1 MPAIAKKGI
10 LYTETPSVENR
21 VVEGNQNPVTS
32 GAVYKELGDTSVNND
47 LGANVSNQIG
57 NLHTQIGR
65 LTTNRVQLSLDA
77 VAVGKDEDGNTIYE
91 KTFKG
96 STISNTTVIDSNL
109 TISKVKWIRLVG
121 GCFHNVGDNTLETLP
136 FDATWSR
143 RYGVNIRSNNNGL
156 AVEVE
161 SLTIDMYHFTV
172 QYVLK

>member
-57 NLHTQIGR
+57 NLHTQMQ
-65 LTTNRVQLSLDA
+65 TNRVQLSLDA
-77 VAVGKDEDGNTIYE
+77 VAVGKDEDGDTIYE

-96 STISNTTVIDSNL
+96 TTISSPITVVDSNL
-109 TISKVKWIRLVG
+109 TISKLKWIHLVG
-121 GCFHNVGDNTLETLP
+121 GCFSRNGASMIVLP
-136 FDATWSR
+136 YDATISGR
-143 RYGVNIRSNNNGL
+143 SKFIVYSNNDGL
-156 AVEVE
+156 VVDYYNV
-161 SLTIDMYHFTV
+161 TVTMYHFTV

>member
-10 LYTETPSVENR
+10 LYTEVPSVENR

-65 LTTNRVQLSLDA
+65 LASNRVQLSLDA
-77 VAVGKDEDGNTIYE
+77 VAVGKDEDGDTIYE

-96 STISNTTVIDSNL
+96 STIQSGAVVDSNL
-109 TISKVKWIRLVG
+109 AVSNLKWIRLVS
-121 GCFHNVGDNTLETLP
+121 GCYKDGDNGFLMTLP
-136 FDATWSR
+136 YDGTSSR
-143 RYGVNIRSNNNGL
+143 RYAFTIYSTNNGL
-156 AVEVE
+156 VVEV
-161 SLTIDMYHFTV
+161 SNLDIRMYHFTV
-172 QYVLK
+172 QYVLN

>member
-10 LYTETPSVENR
+10 LYTEVPSVENR

-65 LTTNRVQLSLDA
+65 LTSDRVQLSLDA
-77 VAVGKDEDGNTIYE
+77 VAVGKDEDGDTIYE

-96 STISNTTVIDSNL
+96 STISDGTIVDSNL
-109 TISKVKWIRLVG
+109 TSSKLKWFHLVG
-121 GCFHNVGDNTLETLP
+121 GCVKDSNDGSLTMLP
-136 FDATWSR
+136 YQNPTYNFIVYSTS
-143 RYGVNIRSNNNGL
+143 NGL
-156 AVEVE
+156 VVEYHSVAVE
-161 SLTIDMYHFTV
+161 MYHFTV

>member
-47 LGANVSNQIG
+47 LGANVSKQIE
-57 NLHTQIGR
+57 NLHTQI
-65 LTTNRVQLSLDA
+65 TDRVQLSLDA

-96 STISNTTVIDSNL
+96 STISSGTVLDSNL
-109 TISKVKWIRLVG
+109 TVSNLKWIHLVG
-121 GCFHNVGDNTLETLP
+121 GCCNNGGTLVTLP
-136 FDATWSR
+136 FDSGQNP
-143 RYGVNIRSNNNGL
+143 RYNFIVVSDNRGL
-156 AVEVE
+156 IVKY
-161 SLTIDMYHFTV
+161 SSITLTMYHFTV

>member
-47 LGANVSNQIG
+47 LGANVSKQIE
-57 NLHTQIGR
+57 NLHTQI
-65 LTTNRVQLSLDA
+65 TDRVQLSLDA

-96 STISNTTVIDSNL
+96 STISSNTVVDSNL
-109 TISKVKWIRLVG
+109 TVSNLKWIRLVG
-121 GCFHNVGDNTLETLP
+121 GCYHDGDNGFLMTLP
-136 FDATWSR
+136 YDGTASR
-143 RYGVNIRSNNNGL
+143 RYAFCTYSTDKGL
-156 AVEVE
+156 VVDVQN
-161 SLTIDMYHFTV
+161 LDVRMYHFTV

>member
-10 LYTETPSVENR
+10 LYTEVPSVENR

-65 LTTNRVQLSLDA
+65 LTSNRVQLSLDA
-77 VAVGKDEDGNTIYE
+77 VAVGKDEDGDTIYE

-96 STISNTTVIDSNL
+96 STLSDGTVVDSNL
-109 TISKVKWIRLVG
+109 TISNLKWIRLVG
-121 GCFHNVGDNTLETLP
+121 GCCNTADFELIMLP
-136 FDATWSR
+136 YDCTASK
-143 RYGVNIRSNNNGL
+143 RYAFVPSARAQGL
-156 AVEVE
+156 RIEVE
-161 SLTIDMYHFTV
+161 NLDVRMYHFTV